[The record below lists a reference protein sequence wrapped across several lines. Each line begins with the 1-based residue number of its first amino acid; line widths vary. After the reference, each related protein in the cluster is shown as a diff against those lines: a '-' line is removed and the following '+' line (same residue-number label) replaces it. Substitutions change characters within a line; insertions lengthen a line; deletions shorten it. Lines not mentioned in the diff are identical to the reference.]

1 MVDAE
6 WILSLDVSSRTPKM
20 AQVAVPFSAGM
31 NGLVRILL
39 DFSLSTE
46 LFGDAKIKRGTVG
59 SLRPAMLFSSVSKK

>member
-20 AQVAVPFSAGM
+20 AQVVVPFSAGM

-39 DFSLSTE
+39 DFSFSTE
-46 LFGDAKIKRGTVG
+46 LFGDAKIKRGTH
-59 SLRPAMLFSSVSKK
+59 SRIASILRYSSQACR